1 MQMLGTEEECNLYN
15 VSIALVDTTGKARV
29 SFSDCPVPI
38 EISED
43 DRRVAGF
50 PIFDKMMNKLSSED
64 FYNFYTVQLK
74 FSHAEKN

>member
-1 MQMLGTEEECNLYN
+1 MLGTEEECNLYN

-50 PIFDKMMNKLSSED
+50 PIFNKMMN
-64 FYNFYTVQLK
+64 NFFSFIYTVELK
-74 FSHAEKN
+74 FSHAENN